1 MAYTRNVLLRQLE
14 YLVALAH
21 EGHFARAAE
30 SCYVS
35 QPALSEGLRKLEEE
49 LDVPLV
55 RRERK
60 YEGLTPEGE
69 RIVVWAQRILADRD
83 AMKSEVTALR
93 SGLSGKLRIGSVPTA
108 STVVSLLTEPFCTQH
123 PLTTV
128 QVQTD
133 LRATDIFEKLQ
144 SYEIDAGITYIDTSI
159 ADRFEVVRLYQERY
173 VLITQPT
180 PGARRQT
187 RVTWAEASQQPLCL
201 LDPVMQG
208 RKVLDAAFEEIG
220 APVQPRVETDSIAS
234 MFAHVRTG
242 RWASVVPHS
251 WLHVFG
257 VPAGM
262 DAVPLVEP
270 TRMEQM
276 GLVVIK
282 RDPAPVM
289 ARALVDIARQVG
301 IEQLLALIPR

>member
-1 MAYTRNVLLRQLE
+1 MLLRQLE
-14 YLVALAH
+14 YLVALAR

-30 SCYVS
+30 ACYVS

-49 LDVPLV
+49 LRVPLV
-55 RRERK
+55 HRERK
-60 YEGLTPEGE
+60 FEGLTAEGE

-83 AMKSEVTALR
+83 AMTSEVAALR
-93 SGLSGKLRIGSVPTA
+93 SGLGGRLRIGSVPTA

-133 LRATDIFEKLQ
+133 LRSTDVIEKLQ
-144 SYEIDAGITYIDTSI
+144 SYELDAGVTYFSRNI
-159 ADRFEVVRLYQERY
+159 AERLEFVPLYLERY
-173 VLITQPT
+173 VLLTQLA
-180 PGARRQT
+180 PGAGRLTQ
-187 RVTWAEASQQPLCL
+187 VTWAEAAQQPLCL

-208 RKVLDAAFEEIG
+208 RKVLDTVFEEIG
-220 APVQPRVETDSIAS
+220 APVRPRVETDSIAS

-262 DAVPLVEP
+262 QAVPLVNP
-270 TRMEQM
+270 TRTERM
-276 GLVVIK
+276 GLVVAK
-282 RDPAPVM
+282 RDPMPVM
-289 ARALVDIARQVG
+289 AQALVGVAREADVAA
-301 IEQLLALIPR
+301 LLERVPR